1 MQKTDQVFNDEFKG
15 FEYKVGD
22 KRYRFNVKNTDE
34 VKTTQSDINNFIRKF
49 LNEDQVMSDA
59 KGYHKSLFT
68 AMNAD
73 AIANHFY
80 QQGKSD
86 AMKESMKT
94 AKNINM
100 DPRGVH
106 TKNTQSGMQ
115 AKVLA
120 GDDTSKL
127 KLKLKHY

>member
-1 MQKTDQVFNDEFKG
+1 MN
-15 FEYKVGD
+15 
-22 KRYRFNVKNTDE
+22 
-34 VKTTQSDINNFIRKF
+34 
-49 LNEDQVMSDA
+49 DA
-59 KGYHKSLFT
+59 KGYHKSLFA
-68 AMNAD
+68 AMNPD

-86 AMKESMKT
+86 AIKESMKS

-106 TKNTQSGMQ
+106 SKTNDTGGIK
-115 AKVLA
+115 ARVL

-127 KLKLKHY
+127 KLKLKNY